1 MCLEASVEGLIDRK
15 QMELENRMVSEQLDL
30 YIITDDI
37 IASLIQAQVGQIA
50 RDEVKLCTLVQE
62 AYDNFVQ

>member
-1 MCLEASVEGLIDRK
+1 MCLEASVEGLVDRK

-37 IASLIQAQVGQIA
+37 IASLIQAQVRQIA
-50 RDEVKLCTLVQE
+50 RDEV
-62 AYDNFVQ
+62 